1 VATGDVGTLGVDLTI
16 DLSGVEATGGVGT
29 VLVVSPYEVDAFAA
43 FSFAEGPFGGASYT
57 LPITLE
63 LSGVDATGDVGS
75 VGVEVSPELT
85 GVWADCD
92 VGTVLVPSSY
102 DLDAFATFA
111 FAEGPF
117 GGSYYAL
124 PTIDVLTGVVGN
136 TDIGSVSVEISV
148 DLFGVEALGEAG
160 SVATI
165 STTFEVDTFAG
176 FSFAEG
182 PFGGSLYTLP
192 ILFELVG
199 VQATGEVGAVT
210 ASSSSIGLSG
220 VSSAGQVGDL
230 QPTYAS
236 DIIGNAA
243 VGAVGSVGVRYWS
256 TIVDAQTPG
265 WVDINNGAISTP
277 VDTFSGAALAEDSF
291 ADSLP
296 TPQQPGWANITS
308 AQGSIWTSINTGAIA
323 TPVNTFSGST
333 FTEDSFAESLPTP
346 QTPNWTNVDTTED
359 AEWEEIDT
367 VT

>member
-1 VATGDVGTLGVDLTI
+1 
-16 DLSGVEATGGVGT
+16 
-29 VLVVSPYEVDAFAA
+29 
-43 FSFAEGPFGGASYT
+43 
-57 LPITLE
+57 
-63 LSGVDATGDVGS
+63 
-75 VGVEVSPELT
+75 
-85 GVWADCD
+85 
-92 VGTVLVPSSY
+92 VLVPSSY